1 MRTTRI
7 VGGAAA
13 VLVAAGALVALV
25 DNRGQSD
32 SARSVPTALSS
43 ADMGTADMVSGGNAE
58 SSFSGGATA
67 SAAGTVAAPDP
78 AIPGRAAVTPAKAKV
93 VKTATLSLSVERDA
107 VTKIADAVSHIA
119 DRQGGYVA
127 NTQRESGDAQQA
139 TLTVRVPAAAY
150 DASLMELRK
159 LGKVTSES
167 LGGKDVTGTLVDL
180 DARLRSLRA
189 QEQALN
195 ALMTRANTVGET
207 LQVAQTAAEVR
218 TQIEQLAAQQAQIAD
233 QADYATIT
241 VNVLGPHAA
250 INQTTAKSD
259 PLLVNSFKRAAGG
272 TLAVFGGVIVV
283 LGYALPTALLAL
295 VAFAIWRLA
304 NRRRLQTA

>member
-25 DNRGQSD
+25 DNRSGTD
-32 SARSVPTALSS
+32 SIASTPTALRNSSAEMDAS
-43 ADMGTADMVSGGNAE
+43 ADMATSGAGG
-58 SSFSGGATA
+58 SGANG
-67 SAAGTVAAPDP
+67 VAAPEP
-78 AIPGRAAVTPAKAKV
+78 AGSGRGAVTPAQARV

-107 VTKIADAVSHIA
+107 VTKIANAVSQLA

-139 TLTVRVPAAAY
+139 TLTVRVPATAY
-150 DASLMELRK
+150 DASLTELRK

-180 DARLRSLRA
+180 EARLRSLRA

-195 ALMTRANTVGET
+195 ALLSRANTVGET
-207 LQVAQTAAEVR
+207 LQVAQSAAEVR
-218 TQIEQLAAQQAQIAD
+218 TQIEQLAAQQAQISD

-250 INQTTAKSD
+250 INTQTAKPD
-259 PLLVNSFKRAAGG
+259 PLLVDSFKRAAGG

-295 VAFAIWRLA
+295 IGFAIWRLV
-304 NRRRLQTA
+304 NRRRVPEATAA